1 MLKRQSVTS
10 SILWLTIAEIF
21 FNFSGYIIHSF
32 LGRMLGPADYG
43 RYGLVVTLTTMII
56 MLIGNGIPTAMSKYI
71 SGLFESQPGLTL
83 NIKKKAAFLQF
94 ILIGIV
100 TIIFYFSAPV
110 LAYALRDPTLTPL
123 FRISS
128 LIIPSFAAASF
139 YLYYYIGIHRFNLQS
154 TLKIV
159 RSFARIFFV
168 VGLAY
173 FFGLK
178 GSISGYIL
186 APAAVFLTAWLIDRL
201 FIGRQFPK
209 DNKEVFDWKKLIN
222 YAWPV
227 TLFMIFYEMLIS
239 MDLYLVKGLLE
250 SDYLT
255 GIYNASLTVARIPYY
270 LFYALTLV
278 MLPSISRTTAQN
290 NFEETT
296 QIMAKT
302 FRLMF
307 IILVPIIILMA
318 VYAEPLIQLF
328 FGHNY
333 SSSILPMQILV
344 VGVGF
349 LTIFYVI
356 SFALNGAGKVKIPMF
371 IALFGM
377 IANAVLNYFLIAR
390 FGITGS
396 AIATSSVSVIITLIM
411 LYYSLE
417 YFGNFIKIKKTIKV
431 IFAGFLLFLF
441 SFLFPPQKWIF
452 IFWSVILS
460 GIYLG
465 ALFLMK
471 EFTRDDLDFFRRII
485 FKRNQK

>member
-1 MLKRQSVTS
+1 MRKQSITS

-71 SGLFESQPGLTL
+71 SGLFESRPEMVLG
-83 NIKKKAAFLQF
+83 IKKQAAFLQF
-94 ILIGIV
+94 GLIGIV
-100 TIIFYFSAPV
+100 TVIFYLSAPA
-110 LAYALRDPTLTPL
+110 LAHVLRDPTLTPL

-159 RSFARIFFV
+159 RSFARILFV
-168 VGLAY
+168 IGLAY

-186 APAAVFLTAWLIDRL
+186 APATVFLTAWLIDK
-201 FIGRQFPK
+201 IYVDRQFTK
-209 DNKEVFDWKKLIN
+209 DSKEIFEWKKLIN

-290 NFEETT
+290 NFEETK

-307 IILVPIIILMA
+307 IILVPIIVLMA
-318 VYAEPLIQLF
+318 VYAEPLIQMF
-328 FGHNY
+328 FGSNY
-333 SSSILPMQILV
+333 SGSILPMQILV

-356 SFALNGAGKVKIPMF
+356 SFALNGAGKIKIPMF
-371 IALFGM
+371 VSLFGM
-377 IANAVLNYFLIAR
+377 IANAILNYVLIAK

-396 AIATSSVSVIITLIM
+396 AIATSIISVIITLMI
-411 LYYSLE
+411 LYYSLK

-441 SFLFPPQKWIF
+441 SFIFPPQKWFF
-452 IFWSVILS
+452 ILWSIILS

-471 EFTRDDLDFFRRII
+471 EFSREDVDFFRKII
-485 FKRNQK
+485 FKRK